1 MKTGPILGLVLAAIL
16 IPLRGAQPSSAE
28 LDGLL
33 RTAVEKKRV
42 PMVVAMVA
50 DRRGVVYEH
59 ATGSPK
65 DAIFAIASMTKPVT
79 SVAVMQLV
87 EAGRVKLDDPAS
99 NYLPELRDVRVLD
112 GGTMRSP
119 KGRMTVR
126 HLLTH
131 TSGFGYEFM
140 HRGLFDLVAKKAIPS
155 AMAGGDAF
163 LGAPL
168 VSDPGAH
175 WEYGIS
181 TDWLG
186 KLVER
191 VSGQSLEIYFRDRI
205 FRPLGMSDSFFVVP
219 ADKQS
224 RLVAQFQRTNDGN
237 LAEVPRQPQKNDGFF
252 SGGGGLFS
260 TAPDYLRFVRAL
272 LAGGRLD
279 GQRILSENSVAMMA
293 NNHIGDLT
301 IRPMPSL
308 IPQFIVDSATLPGAL
323 DKFGLGFA
331 VNSGTAGT
339 ARGAYTMSWAG
350 AFNTFF
356 WIDREKQIGA
366 VFFTQM
372 LPFLDPEVK
381 TVLEEFDRAVYATR
395 RAGASV
401 QDRP

>member
-1 MKTGPILGLVLAAIL
+1 MKRMLALAILLTVLAMT
-16 IPLRGAQPSSAE
+16 LRGSSPPSAE
-28 LDGLL
+28 LDALL

-42 PMVVAMVA
+42 PVLVAMVA
-50 DRRGVVYEH
+50 DERGVIYEH
-59 ATGSPK
+59 ATGSRK

-112 GGTMRSP
+112 GGTMRPP
-119 KGRMTVR
+119 KSRMTVR

-140 HRGLFDLVAKKAIPS
+140 HRGLFDLVSKKAIAS

-163 LGAPL
+163 LRAPL
-168 VSDPGAH
+168 VADPGSE

-205 FRPLGMSDSFFVVP
+205 FRPLGMADSFFIVP
-219 ADKQS
+219 ADRQS
-224 RLVAQFQRTNDGN
+224 RVVAQFQRTSDGQ
-237 LAEVPRQPQKNDGFF
+237 LAELPRQPQTNDGFF

-260 TAPDYLRFVRAL
+260 TAPDYMNFVRAL
-272 LAGGRLD
+272 LAGGRLG
-279 GQRILSENSVAMMA
+279 GQRILSDESVTLMSR
-293 NNHIGDLT
+293 NHIGDLT
-301 IRPMPSL
+301 VRPMPSL
-308 IPQFIVDSATLPGAL
+308 LPQFAVDRATLPGAL

-339 ARGAYTMSWAG
+339 ARGRNTMAWAG

-356 WIDREKQIGA
+356 WIDREKQVGA
-366 VFFTQM
+366 VLFSQLIPYM
-372 LPFLDPEVK
+372 DPEMK
-381 TVLEEFDRAVYATR
+381 NVLEAFDRAVYAGR
-395 RAGASV
+395 G
-401 QDRP
+401 RPPM